1 MGFFNAAFRL
11 GAVQGFQNR
20 MEEIAEEQ
28 EKLLEEDKKLARKAS
43 ATMASV
49 VDKRKRLRQNRENI
63 FAIIKGVA
71 PEGADE
77 KAIKNLFKQKENTDG
92 SPINEGTA
100 RRLLESMTADQINA
114 FTPAE
119 EPAIESPPK
128 TEEEESGPGFLA
140 SVFSPS
146 ARRAAAQRELFKKPP
161 GASDAE
167 WKAALAEQD
176 IPVYQEPTQPVRS
189 FSYTTGAD
197 RNYIKDTMTEK
208 KENITVKTDRTR
220 FKNLW
225 TDIGTWMTGGTVY
238 DTYYRKNV
246 DRLVADV
253 DDLDAFL
260 KGRGEKKP
268 GTDRLTPKE
277 IEKIKKIGIQEFLKD
292 ADEDADPA
300 GGTGGTP
307 AATPATPATPAPGQV
322 RRGTPV
328 TPQSPYQNK
337 KPVIPSGNQ
346 SVGKP

>member
-11 GAVQGFQNR
+11 GNKAAFRLGVVQGFQNR
-20 MEEIAEEQ
+20 QEEIAKEQ

-63 FAIIKGVA
+63 FAITSNIA
-71 PEGADE
+71 PEGADSE
-77 KAIKNLFKQKENTDG
+77 AIKNLFKQKENTDG
-92 SPINEGTA
+92 SPINENTA

-119 EPAIESPPK
+119 EPAIESPPE

-146 ARRAAAQRELFKKPP
+146 ARAAAQREKILKKPA

-176 IPVYQEPTQPVRS
+176 IPVYEKPTQPVRS

-197 RNYIKDTMTEK
+197 RNYIKDTMTRKIEK
-208 KENITVKTDRTR
+208 TGDIAGSTDETR
-220 FKNLW
+220 LENLW

-260 KGRGEKKP
+260 KNRKGS
-268 GTDRLTPKE
+268 DRLTPKE

-300 GGTGGTP
+300 ATP
-307 AATPATPATPAPGQV
+307 AATPGQV

-328 TPQSPYQNK
+328 TPKSPYK

>member
-11 GAVQGFQNR
+11 GAIQGFQNR
-20 MEEIAEEQ
+20 MGEIAEEQ

-63 FAIIKGVA
+63 FAITSNIA
-71 PEGADE
+71 PEGADSE
-77 KAIKNLFKQKENTDG
+77 AIKNLFKQKENTDG

-146 ARRAAAQRELFKKPP
+146 ARAAAQREKILKKPA

-176 IPVYQEPTQPVRS
+176 IPVYEKPTQPVRS

-197 RNYIKDTMTEK
+197 RNYIKDTMTRKIEK
-208 KENITVKTDRTR
+208 TGDIAGSTDETR
-220 FKNLW
+220 LENLW

-260 KGRGEKKP
+260 KNRKGS
-268 GTDRLTPKE
+268 DRLTPKE

-300 GGTGGTP
+300 ATP
-307 AATPATPATPAPGQV
+307 AATPGQV

-328 TPQSPYQNK
+328 TPKSPYK

>member
-11 GAVQGFQNR
+11 GVIQGFQNR
-20 MEEIAEEQ
+20 QEEIAEEQ

-43 ATMASV
+43 ATMASI

-63 FAIIKGVA
+63 FAITSNIA
-71 PEGADE
+71 PEGADSE
-77 KAIKNLFKQKENTDG
+77 AIKNLFKQKENTDG
-92 SPINEGTA
+92 SPITENTA
-100 RRLLESMTADQINA
+100 RRLLESMTVDQINA
-114 FTPAE
+114 FMPVE
-119 EPAIESPPK
+119 EPAPESPPE

-189 FSYTTGAD
+189 FSYTTGTD
-197 RNYIKDTMTEK
+197 RKYIDDTMTQK
-208 KENITVKTDRTR
+208 KESITDATDQGRLR
-220 FKNLW
+220 NLW

-253 DDLDAFL
+253 DALDEFL
-260 KGRGEKKP
+260 KNRKGS
-268 GTDRLTPKE
+268 DRLTPKE

-292 ADEDADPA
+292 ADPA
-300 GGTGGTP
+300 ATP
-307 AATPATPATPAPGQV
+307 AATPATGISSSTPKDKLQVPGY
-322 RRGTPV
+322 T
-328 TPQSPYQNK
+328 T
-337 KPVIPSGNQ
+337 
-346 SVGKP
+346 GKP

>member
-11 GAVQGFQNR
+11 GVIQGFQNR
-20 MEEIAEEQ
+20 QEEIAEEQ

-63 FAIIKGVA
+63 FAITSNIA
-71 PEGADE
+71 PEGADSE
-77 KAIKNLFKQKENTDG
+77 AIKNLFKQKENTDG
-92 SPINEGTA
+92 SPINENTA

-119 EPAIESPPK
+119 EPAIESPPE

-161 GASDAE
+161 GFSDAE

-176 IPVYQEPTQPVRS
+176 IPVYEKPTQPVRS

-197 RNYIKDTMTEK
+197 RNYIKDTMTRKIEK
-208 KENITVKTDRTR
+208 TGDIAGSTDETR
-220 FKNLW
+220 LENLW

-260 KGRGEKKP
+260 KNRKGS
-268 GTDRLTPKE
+268 DRLTPKE

-300 GGTGGTP
+300 ATP
-307 AATPATPATPAPGQV
+307 AATPGQV

-328 TPQSPYQNK
+328 TPKSPYK